1 MVEMKLY
8 IENEHGNIREIKEI
22 QTLGEGELLILS
34 SSVILK
40 KTEIEVLEKE
50 LSEKTNK
57 SVVIL
62 DPRLSVIGVYK

>member
-1 MVEMKLY
+1 MVEMKLC